1 MKATRSFF
9 KRQVRQIVIGIF
21 DAAHTGR
28 RYFTSDL
35 STTITMEQLVSGYM
49 LMITS
54 KPEQF
59 EMLKLDADGLKSPK
73 FLTEIRNKILECFTH
88 ERIFRGCFRPCHLT
102 YLHTME
108 NVNAI
113 IFLVRPMGLKT
124 VKLQG
129 FHSDTVNTSVFEQYM
144 LCVEPCEKY
153 SSRHKALAISEDTHK
168 RISTTILP
176 YYIFVNQPT
185 VLYSYIVLISD
196 MSSVVNTVSER
207 VEGIATSKV
216 VEIVNDH
223 VNANHKEGS
232 KSDVKLPENDNR
244 VRKVHDDVGN
254 KQVEIKLTID
264 KQVKGED
271 KGENSHKKRC
281 ARRHKSKQEKK
292 SKRNN
297 IKGKLYQLRDDFTP
311 TNTSFIVAPVHRSK
325 QNERRRTV
333 NRQRNETRRET
344 ISSDTNATNSEQSA
358 DPNENS
364 SAADRNK
371 AGVAKRSEDNGIEM
385 DTDEVDLLE
394 DDVICDTERAL
405 AIESYSQSNNTMTKL
420 KNNLQSESTEGNSET
435 QSDNADQITESDSL
449 NPFFLQTEGDLRR
462 SELAVTDT
470 RDSELVTSDGA
481 GVFLVTERIQSKSMP
496 AKRDITHEG
505 YPIQESSGRIQL
517 EKIRMMTRSTNPGS
531 NDAALCSL
539 PDNLAGL
546 DCARVEQH
554 VVIAPLPTAIKE
566 SKAYQPSDETEDIE
580 ESTTSTSDSRGKRN
594 FQYSKHLGLI
604 YIN

>member
-59 EMLKLDADGLKSPK
+59 EMFKLDADGLKSPK

-196 MSSVVNTVSER
+196 MSSVVNTVSEH

-325 QNERRRTV
+325 QNERSRTV

-364 SAADRNK
+364 SASDRNK
-371 AGVAKRSEDNGIEM
+371 AGVAKRSADNGIEM

-420 KNNLQSESTEGNSET
+420 KNNQQSESTESNSET
-435 QSDNADQITESDSL
+435 QSDSADQITESDSL